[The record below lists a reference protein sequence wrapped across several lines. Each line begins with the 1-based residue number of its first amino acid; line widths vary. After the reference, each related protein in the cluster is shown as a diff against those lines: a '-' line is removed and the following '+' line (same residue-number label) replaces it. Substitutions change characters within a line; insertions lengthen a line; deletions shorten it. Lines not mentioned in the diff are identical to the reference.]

1 MFAVCPAKAT
11 SIRRASRHR
20 ATWLRPDRRGCV
32 PVQQCHEGQDD
43 CGMHPDERDG
53 EYPRNFGER
62 NRSSRPVNRRHR
74 SDGSVRRS
82 KCRRAVSRLTVH
94 CRHACH
100 RSNSANIMM
109 AFFVSYMM
117 NTKRQC
123 CEHKGSMRRYDVRS
137 DSDERQP
144 RLCTAAVHDRR
155 RTHSTGK
162 APEACPGASSLQRL
176 ACLQRLAPM
185 ISLGVR
191 AGRGGWPLARA
202 RNARRQSN

>member
-1 MFAVCPAKAT
+1 MP
-11 SIRRASRHR
+11 
-20 ATWLRPDRRGCV
+20 
-32 PVQQCHEGQDD
+32 
-43 CGMHPDERDG
+43 
-53 EYPRNFGER
+53 
-62 NRSSRPVNRRHR
+62 
-74 SDGSVRRS
+74 
-82 KCRRAVSRLTVH
+82 RAVSRLTVH

-123 CEHKGSMRRYDVRS
+123 CEHKGSMRRYEVRS

-155 RTHSTGK
+155 RTHSTEK

-176 ACLQRLAPM
+176 ACLQRWV
-185 ISLGVR
+185 SLGVR
-191 AGRGGWPLARA
+191 AGRGGWPGRVMRGATRATKPHQPDGHQPDQLGALVGLVGAIWLVWVLVSWGPARG
-202 RNARRQSN
+202 